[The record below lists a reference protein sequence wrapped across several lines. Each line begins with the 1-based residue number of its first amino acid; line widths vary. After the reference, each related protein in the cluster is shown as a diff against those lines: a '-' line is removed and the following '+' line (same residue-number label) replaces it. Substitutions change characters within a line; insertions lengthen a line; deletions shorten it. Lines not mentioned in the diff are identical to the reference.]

1 MVCFHECSI
10 TAYTFLQT
18 LSRDELDALAEP
30 VPDGPSVAALIE
42 IARETE
48 AVIMAGLIERE
59 PDGGLFN
66 SYVAVGPEGFITKY
80 HKLHPFISPHLTPGR
95 GYRVV
100 EILGVKVGFLICYDN
115 NLSENGRATTL
126 LGAEVIVMPHVTG
139 CTPLT
144 MPGRGPVD
152 PSLWDN
158 RDRDPAR
165 LRQEFQGPKGR
176 GWLLRWLPVR
186 WENGVFAVFANNIGR
201 DADTIKPG
209 LSMILDPSGE
219 VIAESHAME
228 DDVVVGLLTAEAI
241 VRPRPSLSPGPTP
254 RTLRQAGRA
263 PSVGPSSVDQPG
275 MAAGLRAR
283 TGRGQAPRR
292 PGACPEGRE
301 GNVTLDPARF
311 ERRGWS
317 MRSDPFV
324 GERAVV
330 VGKPARPPSRDA
342 LTDRTV
348 AAGLR
353 MMSLSDA
360 LPRAC
365 RENPDLRGTGS
376 SRRQSC
382 ARPPR
387 PGHPAG

>member
-1 MVCFHECSI
+1 MRDLRIATAQFEHRDGDKTYNLRRIRDLSRQAVARGAEMVCFHECSI

-18 LSRDELDALAEP
+18 LSRDALDALAEP

-42 IARETE
+42 IARETG

-66 SYVAVGPEGFITKY
+66 SYVAVGPEGFISKY

-100 EILGVKVGFLICYDN
+100 DIHGVKVGFLICYDN
-115 NLSENGRATTL
+115 NLPENVRATTL

-139 CTPLT
+139 CTPST

-176 GWLLRWLPVR
+176 GWLLRWLPAGA
-186 WENGVFAVFANNIGR
+186 WENGVFAVFTNNIGR

-219 VIAESHAME
+219 VIVESPALG
-228 DDVVVGLLTAEAI
+228 DDVVVGLLTAEALDQAPGRRYLRAR
-241 VRPRPSLSPGPTP
+241 RPEP
-254 RTLRQAGRA
+254 LRQARRA
-263 PSVGPSSVDQPG
+263 PPAGTASVNQPG
-275 MAAGLRAR
+275 MAAGLRALTR
-283 TGRGQAPRR
+283 KGRAPRSLGAS
-292 PGACPEGRE
+292 PGWRE
-301 GNVTLDPARF
+301 EKVLR
-311 ERRGWS
+311 RRGRFTQMVHTSPTRQRVNSGRDQRCTRW
-317 MRSDPFV
+317 RV
-324 GERAVV
+324 GLVWYTIRA
-330 VGKPARPPSRDA
+330 
-342 LTDRTV
+342 
-348 AAGLR
+348 
-353 MMSLSDA
+353 
-360 LPRAC
+360 
-365 RENPDLRGTGS
+365 DLY
-376 SRRQSC
+376 C
-382 ARPPR
+382 
-387 PGHPAG
+387 